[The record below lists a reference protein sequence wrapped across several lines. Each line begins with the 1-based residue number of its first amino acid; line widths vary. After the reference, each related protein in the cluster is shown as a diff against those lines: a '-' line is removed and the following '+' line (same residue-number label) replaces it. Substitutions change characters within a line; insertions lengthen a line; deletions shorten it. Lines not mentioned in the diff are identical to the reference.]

1 MLTALLK
8 SSESVRVVDYVCTA
22 GPGTKP
28 YPEVHVVHSLSF
40 VRQGSFGCQSRNRG
54 FELVQGSVLVGYPG
68 DEFTCSHEHHAG
80 GDECL
85 SFQFSPEAI
94 ESLGSRAVPWQIG
107 AVPPLPEL
115 MVLGELAQATAR
127 GATDLGLDEIA
138 LQFAERFVNLLRGR
152 SNSTFRL
159 PARDRKRAVDA
170 AQLIQARA
178 HQALD
183 LHAVARELD
192 LSAYHFLRLFA
203 RVLGVTP
210 HQYLI
215 RARLRHAARLLAD
228 GERPVTEVALD
239 VGFQDL
245 SNFVRTFRRAAGV
258 PPTAFRRAARGD
270 RKILQAAVAARLDA
284 Q

>member
-1 MLTALLK
+1 MLTAVLK

-28 YPEVHVVHSLSF
+28 YPEAHVVHSLSF
-40 VRQGSFGCQSRNRG
+40 VRRGSFGCRSRSRL
-54 FELVQGSVLVGYPG
+54 FELVPGSVLVGHPG
-68 DEFTCSHEHHAG
+68 DEFACSHEHHVG

-85 SFQFSPEAI
+85 SFQFAPELI
-94 ESLGSRAVPWQIG
+94 ESLGGSAALWQIG
-107 AVPPLPEL
+107 ALPPLPEL

-127 GATDLGLDEIA
+127 GATDLGLDEIG
-138 LQFAERFVNLLRGR
+138 LLFAARFVNLLLP
-152 SNSTFRL
+152 SPSSTL
-159 PARDRKRAVDA
+159 GLATRDRKRAVDA
-170 AQLIQARA
+170 AELIQARA
-178 HQALD
+178 EQAID
-183 LHAVARELD
+183 LQTVASELG

-215 RARLRHAARLLAD
+215 RSRLRHAARLLAD
-228 GERPVTEVALD
+228 GERPVTEVALH

-258 PPTAFRRAARGD
+258 PPAAFRRAARGD
-270 RKILQAAVAARLDA
+270 RKILQAAVDA
-284 Q
+284 QLNAR

>member
-1 MLTALLK
+1 
-8 SSESVRVVDYVCTA
+8 
-22 GPGTKP
+22 
-28 YPEVHVVHSLSF
+28 
-40 VRQGSFGCQSRNRG
+40 
-54 FELVQGSVLVGYPG
+54 VQGAVLVGHPG

-85 SFQFSPEAI
+85 SFQFSPESI
-94 ESLGSRAVPWQIG
+94 ESLGSSGAAWQIG

-127 GATDLGLDEIA
+127 GATDLGLDEIG
-138 LQFAERFVNLLRGR
+138 LVFAARFVNLWLPRPGVA
-152 SNSTFRL
+152 FRL
-159 PARDRKRAVDA
+159 SARDRQRAIDA
-170 AQLIQARA
+170 AELIQARA
-178 HQALD
+178 RETID
-183 LHAVARELD
+183 LHALASEMG

-215 RARLRHAARLLAD
+215 RSRLRHAARLLAS
-228 GERPVTEVALD
+228 GERPVTDVALD

-258 PPTAFRRAARGD
+258 PPAAFRRAARGD
-270 RKILQAAVAARLDA
+270 RKILQAAVAARLNA
-284 Q
+284 R